1 LPWRLGLEL
10 LLLLLEL
17 LLRLLL
23 ELLLLELLLRLLLEL
38 LLLEPRRLLGS
49 WSLSLSWW
57 WPRALVVPSKEVVE
71 SIADAGEEAALWKSG
86 SATQERQKQK
96 STSHPGA

>member
-1 LPWRLGLEL
+1 MEL
-10 LLLLLEL
+10 LLGLLLEL

-23 ELLLLELLLRLLLEL
+23 ELLLRLEL

-71 SIADAGEEAALWKSG
+71 SIANAGEESALGKSG
-86 SATQERQKQK
+86 STPQERQKQK
-96 STSHPGA
+96 STSHPDA